1 MNTAVIEAEPAPRT
15 ALAAQPA
22 ALSSPMSNALAALQ
36 AGVSIEQ
43 MQGLLSIQKEWEA
56 NEARKAYV
64 AAMAEFKRN
73 PPEIFKRKQ
82 VAFTTR
88 DGDTTSYK
96 HATLGDVTT
105 AIINGLAQH
114 GISHRWDT
122 KQDGARII
130 VTCIL
135 THSLGHSESTSLEGA
150 PDSSG
155 KKNGIQQV
163 ASTVTYLQRYT
174 LLGASGLATKDVED
188 DDGAGATPPPEIPDA
203 LLQAAR
209 DASLLGWRG
218 LAAWIKGRT
227 EAEVKLLEPE
237 SDRLKAAAKAAD
249 KAAKD
254 AKGAA

>member
-1 MNTAVIEAEPAPRT
+1 MNAVVEIER
-15 ALAAQPA
+15 
-22 ALSSPMSNALAALQ
+22 NALAVPAPAGPLAAAIQ
-36 AGVSIEQ
+36 AIHAGMTIEQ
-43 MQGLLSIQKEWEA
+43 MQGLMGLQKEWEA

-64 AAMAEFKRN
+64 VAMAEFKRH

-82 VAFTTR
+82 VSFNE
-88 DGDTTSYK
+88 TSYM

-105 AIINGLAQH
+105 AIVNGLAEH

-122 KQDGARII
+122 KQEGAKIT

>member
-1 MNTAVIEAEPAPRT
+1 MNAVVELKTPAT

-22 ALSSPMSNALAALQ
+22 SSPMGNALAALQ

-43 MQGLLSIQKEWEA
+43 MQGLLAIQKEWEA

-64 AAMAEFKRN
+64 AAMAEFKKN
-73 PPEIFKRKQ
+73 PPEIFKRKA
-82 VAFTTR
+82 VEFTTR

-122 KQDGARII
+122 KQAEGRIV

-135 THSLGHSESTSLEGA
+135 THNMGHSESTSLEAA
-150 PDSSG
+150 PDASG

-174 LLGASGLATKDVED
+174 LLGASGLATKDMD
-188 DDGAGATPPPEIPDA
+188 DDGAGATPPPDVPEE
-203 LLQAAR
+203 LLNASR
-209 DASLLGWRG
+209 EASLGGWKA
-218 LAAWIKGRT
+218 LAAWIKQRT
-227 EAEVKLLEPE
+227 PEERKALEPV
-237 SDRLKAAAKAAD
+237 SASLKEAAKAAD
-249 KAAKD
+249 KA
-254 AKGAA
+254 GSAA